1 MMGGGKPGGNITIMG
16 GQQTGDATATYIDQ
30 PMVLAMQQMFNNNAQ
45 HQQQQQQHQQQ
56 QQQHPNNQQQ
66 QQQQHP
72 NNQQFQPANM
82 KAIHYQPTFN

>member
-1 MMGGGKPGGNITIMG
+1 MVDDTRMIIEQSNRMMGCGKPGGNITIMG

-45 HQQQQQQHQQQ
+45 HQQQQQQ
-56 QQQHPNNQQQ
+56 
-66 QQQQHP
+66 QQHP

-82 KAIHYQPTFN
+82 KAIHYQPNFN